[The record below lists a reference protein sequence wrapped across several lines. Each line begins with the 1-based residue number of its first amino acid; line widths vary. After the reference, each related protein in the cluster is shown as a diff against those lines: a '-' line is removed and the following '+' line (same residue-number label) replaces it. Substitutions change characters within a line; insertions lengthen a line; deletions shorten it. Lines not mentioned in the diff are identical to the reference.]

1 MAVVHNRSTTI
12 LNTEDITGITRNES
26 FVAGGRVRSAAETMA
41 ITASN
46 SDGSTL
52 RFFRVKSSWRIEGL
66 WLAADASVVST
77 DVDIGLYAIADDG
90 GAVIDKDAYV
100 DGLDLSGGSAYPFT
114 NLAFH
119 TRDITKVKQQVWQ
132 DAGLSADPRKHY
144 DLTVTLNTIGAAA
157 GDFAM
162 ILNYIED

>member
-12 LNTEDITGITRNES
+12 LNIEDITGVTRNQS
-26 FVAGGRVRSAAETMA
+26 FTAHGRVRSAAETMA
-41 ITASN
+41 IAASDSN
-46 SDGSTL
+46 GSTL

-66 WLAADASVVST
+66 WLAADAAIVST
-77 DVDIGLYAIADDG
+77 DVDIGLYDIGDNG
-90 GAVIDKDAYV
+90 GVVVDKDCYV
-100 DGLDLSGGSAYPFT
+100 DGLDLSGGAAYPFT

-119 TRDITKVKQQVWQ
+119 TRGIETVKQQVWQ
-132 DAGLSADPRKHY
+132 DAGLTADPRTHY
-144 DLTVTLNTIGAAA
+144 DLTVHLNTIGAAG